1 MREPEK
7 CHVEYCGYKDPRS
20 PEELEFEIL
29 GLETAI
35 NEAKKR
41 IGVLKQS
48 AFLVK
53 IAIES
58 NHDSSDSG

>member
-29 GLETAI
+29 GLDTAI

-41 IGVLKQS
+41 MSMLKQS
-48 AFLVK
+48 SFLVK
-53 IAIES
+53 LAIES
-58 NHDSSDSG
+58 GNDNSDSG